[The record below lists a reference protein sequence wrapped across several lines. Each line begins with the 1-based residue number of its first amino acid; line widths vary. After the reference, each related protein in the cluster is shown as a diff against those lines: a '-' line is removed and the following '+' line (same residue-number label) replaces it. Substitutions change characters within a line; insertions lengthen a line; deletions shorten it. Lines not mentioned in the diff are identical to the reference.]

1 MADVKRTEKTNTAL
15 FPIIIFFI
23 YFVNLLIYPQWHLPG
38 TEAGTK
44 IFLAVLYAVISA
56 GAYFYARRFAR
67 RENLSAQKEPEPS
80 RDNDRRFLI
89 LFSILALSTHLPY
102 LNLPLTTL
110 GDAHMHAGL
119 PALSWAG
126 AASFFHD
133 AAGFNLRYI
142 TISAAILFLPGL
154 FKLRNILTR
163 ENYSLRVMWFFLVSG
178 LAYCVLVIYFSPFE
192 KFGGLEHFFRY
203 PLLGKLVYFTGYSI
217 FGIHEWVGRLS
228 QVIFLFAGALYFKK
242 LLALISSPASARCA
256 YAGFLMFPP
265 FWNYGHHN
273 YLEAGVIFF
282 CAAVAY
288 YLLLYLKTSA
298 KTPLLLFVTSLTLAV
313 IYKEYLLGLLPIS
326 AALIAGY
333 NFLEEKLNKEK
344 LASLGAGFVF
354 PSVIALQY
362 LFSFKHLRS
371 LYEYYPQP
379 VEIKDLL
386 SYERLLTSASNIP
399 TVIGIA
405 LTVLSAA
412 GLAVGIKKF
421 KTGTVYMILWFLV
434 FWVLISASTGYAHPR
449 TNLIF
454 YIPLCA
460 FICFLAGGVK
470 KLSRY
475 MPGAVFLLF
484 SFISL
489 FVGPGETVSTGE
501 TVSLN
506 KIGKNIYPYD
516 ELFEYIKREEIF
528 TRKVYAPMVCE
539 PSHFYIAKHGIDD
552 AGFLDRRGWAERAG
566 SFREFLLEGGYG
578 YIVTPE
584 GAHTDGIMEQLI
596 SKKLRGELLDGK
608 IENVSLEAFFCAFG
622 KNFLY
627 LFKFEF

>member
-1 MADVKRTEKTNTAL
+1 MTS
-15 FPIIIFFI
+15 FPIIIFLI

-38 TEAGTK
+38 TAGGTK

-56 GAYFYARRFAR
+56 VAYFFAVLFAR
-67 RENLSAQKEPEPS
+67 RENSFPQEEPEPS
-80 RDNDRRFLI
+80 QDNDRRFLV
-89 LFSILALSTHLPY
+89 LFAILALSTHLPY

-119 PALSWAG
+119 PALSWAR
-126 AASFFHD
+126 AASLFYE

-142 TISAAILFLPGL
+142 IIAAVLLFSLVFL
-154 FKLRNILTR
+154 KFRDKLIRKD
-163 ENYSLRVMWFFLVSG
+163 YSFRVMWFFLFAGS
-178 LAYCVLVIYFSPFE
+178 AYCVLVIYFSPFE
-192 KFGGLEHFFRY
+192 KLGELEHFFRY
-203 PLLGKLVYFTGYSI
+203 PLLGKLIYFTGYSI
-217 FGIHEWVGRLS
+217 FGIYEWVGRLS
-228 QVIFLFAGALYFKK
+228 QIIFLFAGALYFKK
-242 LLALISSPASARCA
+242 FLALISSPVSARCA

-273 YLEAGVIFF
+273 YLEAGVLFF
-282 CAAVAY
+282 CAAVVY
-288 YLLLYLKTSA
+288 YLLLYLKTSE
-298 KTPLLLFVTSLTLAV
+298 KTPLLLFATLLTLAV

-326 AALIAGY
+326 AALTVGY
-333 NFLEEKLNKEK
+333 NFLEEKLNKKK
-344 LASLGAGFVF
+344 LTSLGAGFLF

-386 SYERLLTSASNIP
+386 SYERLFTSASNIP
-399 TVIGIA
+399 AVIGAA

-421 KTGTVYMILWFLV
+421 KTGTVYMLLWFFV

-454 YIPLCA
+454 YIPICA

-489 FVGPGETVSTGE
+489 FAGPGGTVSTGE
-501 TVSLN
+501 TISIN

-516 ELFEYIKREEIF
+516 ELFEYIKSEEIY
-528 TRKVYAPMVCE
+528 TRKIYAPMVCE

-584 GAHTDGIMEQLI
+584 GAHTDGIMEQFI

-608 IENVSLEAFFCAFG
+608 IEGVRLEAFFCAFG
-622 KNFLY
+622 KNILY
-627 LFKFEF
+627 LFKFEP